1 MHTSWLYFYWIL
13 HTCMFVFTWICQCVY
28 TLVCMHVEAR
38 GWHWQASLFAL
49 QFIFL
54 RVLKYFYL
62 CIYSFICFCVY
73 VDAHICGKL
82 CVWGQRT
89 TCRNL
94 FSFYYVGSRDQT
106 QAWQQTPLPT
116 ELFCKPP
123 PPPWVFEMGS
133 FTDLHIPALAALA
146 VWEPQTFSHLNLLT
160 IGITSAHHAIPFIP
174 SAWDW
179 AQLITVLTGLSL
191 SQEPTFQ

>member
-123 PPPWVFEMGS
+123 PPHPEFLKW
-133 FTDLHIPALAALA
+133 
-146 VWEPQTFSHLNLLT
+146 
-160 IGITSAHHAIPFIP
+160 
-174 SAWDW
+174 
-179 AQLITVLTGLSL
+179 GLSL
-191 SQEPTFQ
+191 TCISLLWLHWLFGSLKHSPISTFLP